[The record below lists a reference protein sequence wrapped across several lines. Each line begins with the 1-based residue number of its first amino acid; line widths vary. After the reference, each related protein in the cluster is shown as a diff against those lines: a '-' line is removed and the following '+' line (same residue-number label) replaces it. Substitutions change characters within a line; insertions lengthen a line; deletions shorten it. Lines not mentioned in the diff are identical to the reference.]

1 MRLLG
6 GLAGAVLLAVVL
18 WDAFETII
26 LPRRVSGRIRITKL
40 FYRSTWIP
48 WRATARFLSGR
59 RRDAF
64 LSFFGPLS
72 LILLLALW
80 AVGIV
85 VSFGLLQWAAGSA
98 LNVTGGV
105 PGLGTDLYMSGTTF
119 VTLGLGD
126 VAPSSPVAKALTA
139 VEAGI
144 GFAFL
149 AVVIGYFPVIYQAFS
164 RREVAISLLD
174 ARAGSP
180 PSASELLWRHRGDP
194 GTAALTDLL
203 RDWERWAADV
213 LESHLSY
220 PPLAYF
226 RSQHYNESWLA
237 ALTTILD
244 TSAVVMIGLD
254 GWCARQAE
262 LTFAMARHAVVDLA
276 QVFSTPPERA
286 EERFS
291 SIQLTRLRE
300 RLAAGGL
307 GLRERPDFEE
317 RLTELRRM
325 YEPYVA
331 ALAHYLAVPLPPWVR
346 EVERPDNWQTSAWD
360 RVVRLPA
367 RGRGAGGEEEHF

>member
-1 MRLLG
+1 
-6 GLAGAVLLAVVL
+6 
-18 WDAFETII
+18 
-26 LPRRVSGRIRITKL
+26 
-40 FYRSTWIP
+40 
-48 WRATARFLSGR
+48 
-59 RRDAF
+59 
-64 LSFFGPLS
+64 
-72 LILLLALW
+72 
-80 AVGIV
+80 VGIV
-85 VSFGLLQWAAGSA
+85 FSFGLLQWAAGSA
-98 LNVTGGV
+98 MTVVGGGATGFWSDV
-105 PGLGTDLYMSGTTF
+105 YMSGTTF
-119 VTLGLGD
+119 FTLGLGD
-126 VAPSSPVAKALTA
+126 VVPRATGAKALTV
-139 VEAGI
+139 VEAGT

-149 AVVIGYFPVIYQAFS
+149 AAVIGYFPVIYQAFS

-244 TSAVVMIGLD
+244 ASAVIIVGLE

-276 QVFSTPPERA
+276 QVFSTPPRRM
-286 EERFS
+286 EERLS
-291 SIQLTRLRE
+291 AAQLARLRE
-300 RLAAGGL
+300 RLASGGL
-307 GLRERPDFEE
+307 ALRSRPDFEP

-325 YEPYVA
+325 YEPYVE
-331 ALAHYLAVPLPPWVR
+331 ALAHHLAVPLPPWVR
-346 EVERPDNWQTSAWD
+346 EAERPDNWQTSAWD
-360 RVVRLPA
+360 RVVKLPA
-367 RGRGAGGEEEHF
+367 RGATAAEEDHF